1 MQTSLRIK
9 VVIFSL
15 SMLSMATLLMSP
27 VLGAI
32 VGAFPNNGISQI
44 QMILSVANLTGIVAA
59 FAVGRIALSIS
70 KRTIALIGAAATC
83 IFGLIPYFFHHQ
95 LITLIIC
102 SGLIGVSI
110 GFITNVI
117 PGLMGRPGPMGK

>member
-9 VVIFSL
+9 VGIFSL

-70 KRTIALIGAAATC
+70 KLSLIH
-83 IFGLIPYFFHHQ
+83 I
-95 LITLIIC
+95 
-102 SGLIGVSI
+102 
-110 GFITNVI
+110 
-117 PGLMGRPGPMGK
+117 